1 MQIITVNPSDTVF
14 SIAREYGLNPQK
26 IIDDNGLDQ
35 NASLAVG
42 QSLVLLFP
50 KQTYV
55 PYEDELLSSVAEKFG
70 VSEKT
75 LLRNNIFLGG
85 RNYAPAGRELVISYD
100 FPPESEKIIT
110 GYAYD
115 FISNSLLDTVISY
128 MTYLIPFTYGFTPGG
143 DLIYPDDENLTEA
156 ALNYSVKP
164 LMHLSTLTANGVFSN
179 ELAHEL
185 LSDQNAVS
193 NLIANCLENIKTK
206 GYYGIDIDFEYL
218 FAEDKEAYVDFIR
231 SMTETLNANGLLC
244 VVALPP
250 KYSSDQSGLLYEGID
265 YASLGNAANY
275 VFLMTYE
282 WGYRYGPPL
291 AVAPVNSVR
300 RIIEYALS
308 VIPSEKILLG
318 ISNYGYDWPLPY
330 ERGIT
335 SAISIST
342 VEAVDTAVFYKAEIS
357 FDESAKAP
365 FFFYT
370 DEKGREHVVW
380 YEDSRSF
387 EAKTDLIKEYS
398 LAGGGIWNLMR
409 ENPQGYVTLNS
420 LLNIK

>member
-1 MQIITVNPSDTVF
+1 MRIITVNPSDTVF
-14 SIAREYGLNPQK
+14 SISREYNLSPQK
-26 IIDDNGLDQ
+26 IIDDNGLDE

-42 QSLVLLFP
+42 QSLALLFP
-50 KQTYV
+50 EQTYI
-55 PYEDELLSSVAEKFG
+55 PSEDELLSSVAAKYG
-70 VSEKT
+70 VSEKE

-85 RNYAPAGRELVISYD
+85 RNYAPAGKEIVINYASS
-100 FPPESEKIIT
+100 PPGEKIIT

-115 FISNSLLDTVISY
+115 FISGSLLDTVISY
-128 MTYLIPFTYGFTPGG
+128 MTFLIPFTYGFTPGG
-143 DLIYPDDENLTEA
+143 DLIYPDDENLIDA

-185 LSDQNAVS
+185 LSDENAVT
-193 NLIANCLENIKTK
+193 NLIANCLENIKRK

-218 FAEDKEAYVDFIR
+218 FAEDKEAYVKFIR
-231 SMTETLNANGLLC
+231 SMTETLNAEGFSC
-244 VVALPP
+244 TVALPP
-250 KYSSDQSGLLYEGID
+250 KYANDQPGLLYEGID
-265 YASLGNAANY
+265 YASLGFAANY

-300 RIIEYALS
+300 RIIEYALT
-308 VIPSEKILLG
+308 VIPAEKILLG

-335 SAISIST
+335 SAVSIST
-342 VEAVDTAVFYKAEIS
+342 VEAVETAVFYKAEIS

-370 DEKGREHVVW
+370 DEKGKEHVVW
-380 YEDSRSF
+380 YEDARSF
-387 EAKTDLIKEYS
+387 EAKVALIEEYS

-420 LLNIK
+420 LMNIK